1 VNYGPGAEVATRPK
15 IARGFFIAG
24 EFPTSTDPD
33 FPMAESAVDF
43 HRNGP
48 SFLQAYLPLRLSVY
62 LKRAIALLV
71 TSIAIGLPLFSFAP
85 KLYKGLVEYRLG
97 AIYRRLRAIEA
108 RLQKDVTA
116 AEVLT
121 LEADLE
127 RVDQE
132 ISNLGVPMQHS
143 QLFFSIKSHVDDVRA
158 RLATRLVQTRNQV
171 AKVA

>member
-1 VNYGPGAEVATRPK
+1 
-15 IARGFFIAG
+15 
-24 EFPTSTDPD
+24 
-33 FPMAESAVDF
+33 MAESAVDF
-43 HRNGP
+43 YKNGP
-48 SFLQAYLPLRLSVY
+48 SFMQTHLPLRLSVY

-85 KLYKGLVEYRLG
+85 KLYRGLVEYRLG

-108 RLQKDVTA
+108 RLQKDVTT
-116 AEVLT
+116 AEVLA
-121 LEADLE
+121 LEADLD
-127 RVDQE
+127 RVDWE

-158 RLATRLVQTRNQV
+158 RLAARLVQTRSHI